1 MVSSP
6 QHKLAQSPNL
16 QPQHTSSVTDAGALD
31 QARYAAMFKQL
42 DAEALYTL
50 LAALLITL
58 VFWLAI
64 YLTHE
69 SSVSF
74 WHMPLWFVLS
84 CLGGYVLSV
93 VVVVVLVNCF
103 LKDMPLHLPRCAKA
117 KDADASGKA
126 TSAATGLNH
135 DTTATAQA
143 QAQAQA
149 QVQAVNAAS
158 ASSKQES

>member
-117 KDADASGKA
+117 KDADAYGKA
-126 TSAATGLNH
+126 TSAATGFNH

-149 QVQAVNAAS
+149 VNAAS

>member
-16 QPQHTSSVTDAGALD
+16 QPQHTSPAADAESAAESID
-31 QARYAAMFKQL
+31 QERYAAMFKQL

-50 LAALLITL
+50 LAAVLITL
-58 VFWLAI
+58 LFWLAI

-93 VVVVVLVNCF
+93 VVVVILVKCF
-103 LKDMPLHLPRCAKA
+103 LKDMPLHLPRCATE
-117 KDADASGKA
+117 DDPD
-126 TSAATGLNH
+126 TSMQNAPAPEP
-135 DTTATAQA
+135 AP
-143 QAQAQA
+143 
-149 QVQAVNAAS
+149 AVTAAS
-158 ASSKQES
+158 ASHSKES

>member
-16 QPQHTSSVTDAGALD
+16 QPQHTSPATDAGSLD

-103 LKDMPLHLPRCAKA
+103 LKDMPLHLPRCAK
-117 KDADASGKA
+117 DADATDKA
-126 TSAATGLNH
+126 SSAATDFNN

-143 QAQAQA
+143 QA
-149 QVQAVNAAS
+149 VAS

>member
-50 LAALLITL
+50 LAAILITL

-126 TSAATGLNH
+126 TSAATGCNH

-143 QAQAQA
+143 QTQA
-149 QVQAVNAAS
+149 QAVNADS

>member
-126 TSAATGLNH
+126 TSAATGFHH

-149 QVQAVNAAS
+149 QAVKAAS

>member
-16 QPQHTSSVTDAGALD
+16 QPQHTSSATDVGALD

-93 VVVVVLVNCF
+93 VVVVVLVKCF
-103 LKDMPLHLPRCAKA
+103 LKDMPLHLPRYAKE
-117 KDADASGKA
+117 ADA
-126 TSAATGLNH
+126 
-135 DTTATAQA
+135 TTQA
-143 QAQAQA
+143 QAQA
-149 QVQAVNAAS
+149 VAS

>member
-74 WHMPLWFVLS
+74 WNMPLWFVLS

-93 VVVVVLVNCF
+93 VVVVILVKCF
-103 LKDMPLHLPRCAKA
+103 LKDMPLHLPRCA
-117 KDADASGKA
+117 ADTDPDTTAPAPEPAPAA
-126 TSAATGLNH
+126 TSA
-135 DTTATAQA
+135 
-143 QAQAQA
+143 
-149 QVQAVNAAS
+149 S
-158 ASSKQES
+158 ASHTKES

>member
-126 TSAATGLNH
+126 TSAATGCNH

-149 QVQAVNAAS
+149 QAVNAAS

>member
-126 TSAATGLNH
+126 TSAATGFNH

-149 QVQAVNAAS
+149 QAVNAAS

>member
-126 TSAATGLNH
+126 TSAAT
-135 DTTATAQA
+135 AQA

-149 QVQAVNAAS
+149 QAVNADS

>member
-126 TSAATGLNH
+126 TSAAT
-135 DTTATAQA
+135 AQA

-149 QVQAVNAAS
+149 QAVNAAS

>member
-6 QHKLAQSPNL
+6 QHKLAQSPHL
-16 QPQHTSSVTDAGALD
+16 QPQPTSTAADAESID

-42 DAEALYTL
+42 DAEAFYTL
-50 LAALLITL
+50 FAAILITL

-84 CLGGYVLSV
+84 CIGGYILSV
-93 VVVVVLVNCF
+93 VVVVVLVKCF
-103 LKDMPLHLPRCAKA
+103 LKDMPLHLPRCSKA

-126 TSAATGLNH
+126 TSAATGFNH
-135 DTTATAQA
+135 ETTATAQA

-149 QVQAVNAAS
+149 QAVNAAS

>member
-6 QHKLAQSPNL
+6 QHKLAQAPNL

-31 QARYAAMFKQL
+31 QAHYAAMFKQL

-103 LKDMPLHLPRCAKA
+103 LKDMPVNLPRCAKA

-126 TSAATGLNH
+126 TSAATGFNH

-149 QVQAVNAAS
+149 QAVNAAS

>member
-93 VVVVVLVNCF
+93 VVVVILVKCF
-103 LKDMPLHLPRCAKA
+103 LKDMPLHLPRCA
-117 KDADASGKA
+117 ADTDPDTTAPAPEPAPAA
-126 TSAATGLNH
+126 TSA
-135 DTTATAQA
+135 
-143 QAQAQA
+143 
-149 QVQAVNAAS
+149 S
-158 ASSKQES
+158 ASHTKES

>member
-126 TSAATGLNH
+126 TSAAT
-135 DTTATAQA
+135 AQA
-143 QAQAQA
+143 QA
-149 QVQAVNAAS
+149 QAVNAAS

>member
-1 MVSSP
+1 MVSST

-117 KDADASGKA
+117 KEADASGKA
-126 TSAATGLNH
+126 TSAAT
-135 DTTATAQA
+135 AQA

-149 QVQAVNAAS
+149 QAVNAAS

>member
-1 MVSSP
+1 
-6 QHKLAQSPNL
+6 
-16 QPQHTSSVTDAGALD
+16 
-31 QARYAAMFKQL
+31 MFKQL

-50 LAALLITL
+50 LAAVLITL

-93 VVVVVLVNCF
+93 VVVVVLVKCF
-103 LKDMPLHLPRCAKA
+103 LKDMPLHLPRCAKE
-117 KDADASGKA
+117 ADA
-126 TSAATGLNH
+126 
-135 DTTATAQA
+135 TTQA
-143 QAQAQA
+143 QAQA
-149 QVQAVNAAS
+149 VAS

>member
-50 LAALLITL
+50 LAALFITL

-126 TSAATGLNH
+126 TSAATGFNH
-135 DTTATAQA
+135 YTTATAQA

-149 QVQAVNAAS
+149 QAVNAAS

>member
-126 TSAATGLNH
+126 TSAATGFKH

-149 QVQAVNAAS
+149 VNAAS

>member
-6 QHKLAQSPNL
+6 QHKLAQSPNQ

-126 TSAATGLNH
+126 TSAATGFNH

-149 QVQAVNAAS
+149 QAVNAAS

>member
-103 LKDMPLHLPRCAKA
+103 LKDMPLHLPRCAK
-117 KDADASGKA
+117 DADASGKA
-126 TSAATGLNH
+126 TSAATGFNH

-149 QVQAVNAAS
+149 QAVNAAS

>member
-149 QVQAVNAAS
+149 QAVNAAS